1 MKRISFI
8 SILFILSIPFQAR
21 TVDTWSD
28 TWVCDDELGRPVASA
43 DAGVEREG
51 IDSSAIFGIFYYVWH
66 GCHGAEVKDNTLL
79 LAANPE
85 NPSWGSPGQF
95 HWGGRPALGYYQGG
109 NRFVVA
115 KHMQMLADAGIDF
128 WFFDVTNGW
137 TYDENVKVVMEEIDR
152 RSALGLKT
160 PKLAYLTASGT
171 ADVVRHLYETF
182 YSKPEYDKYWFT
194 WDGKPLLLTN
204 ESGFKS
210 LPDTIRNRF
219 TARYSWAWQHGNDQ
233 WPWLARYPQQAGYTT
248 KNGLRVTEQITI
260 ATASAPDG
268 MHKGKSYHDGAEPQV
283 DKYGVCTETPYGLFA
298 QEQWQQAFKVH
309 PPLVML
315 TQWNEWMAQRFL
327 VKNANELYLTRPGA
341 EKKIGETYF
350 VDVYNQ
356 EFCRD
361 IEPSSEPLIRDNYYL
376 QMVSNVRKYRGV
388 RNIPVPTVSK
398 TIDIAGDFSQWDDI
412 SPKFTDE
419 PGDVKYNKED
429 VQEEET
435 RRRSTNDIVLSRVT
449 KDADS
454 LYFYVKVDNT
464 YFYSNSYSGNYWM
477 TLLLNTDCNYRT
489 GWHGYKY
496 MVRNLRGSTML
507 YRYNESDST
516 WTDVTKVHYKRRGGE
531 MMLAIGRKDVRL
543 ADDRDFDFKWID
555 NIPSNRTDILQF
567 IYDGDVAP
575 NGRFN
580 YRYKGSNLTT
590 AVSSG
595 RTGRKEPR
603 VENGILQYH
612 TAKKNPVLIDI
623 YNMEGHCVKTIRQK
637 GSKGTYREKLSLPRG
652 IYLMKYSISGRKGT
666 KKFRTN

>member
-1 MKRISFI
+1 MMLCISFHAQTI
-8 SILFILSIPFQAR
+8 
-21 TVDTWSD
+21 DTWSD
-28 TWVCDDELGRPVASA
+28 TWVCDDELGRTVASA

-51 IDSSAIFGIFYYVWH
+51 TDSSALFGMFYYVWH
-66 GCHGAEVKDNTLL
+66 GQHGAEVKDNTLL
-79 LAANPE
+79 VAANPE
-85 NPSWGSPGQF
+85 NPAWGDPGQF
-95 HWGGRPALGYYQGG
+95 HWGGRPALGYYKGG
-109 NRFVVA
+109 NSFVVA

-137 TYDENVKVVMEEIDR
+137 TYDDNVKVVMAEIDR
-152 RSALGLKT
+152 RSMLGLKT

-171 ADVVRHLYETF
+171 ANVVRHLYETF
-182 YSKPEYDKYWFT
+182 YSKPEYDKYWFC

-219 TARYSWAWQHGNDQ
+219 TARYSWAWQHGNNQ

-248 KNGLRVTEQITI
+248 KNGERITEQITI

-283 DKYGVCTETPYGLFA
+283 DKYGVCSETPYGLFA

-327 VKNANELYLTRPGA
+327 VKNQNELYLTRPGA

-398 TIDIAGDFSQWDDI
+398 TIDVDGDFSQWENI
-412 SPKFTDE
+412 SPDYLDE
-419 PGDVKYNKED
+419 PGDTKYKKED
-429 VQEEET
+429 AQEVEA
-435 RRRSTNDIVLSRVT
+435 RRRSSNDIVLSRVT

-454 LYFYVKVDNT
+454 LYFYVKVNNT
-464 YFYSNSYSGNYWM
+464 YFYTDSYAGNYWI

-489 GWHGYKY
+489 GWYGYKY
-496 MVRNLRGSTML
+496 MVRTLRGKTTL
-507 YRYNESDST
+507 CRYNEVDSV
-516 WTDVTKVHYKRRGGE
+516 WTDISKVHCKRSGGE
-531 MMLAIGRKDVRL
+531 MMFAIGRKDVRL
-543 ADDRDFDFKWID
+543 AEDRDFDFKWID
-555 NIPSNRTDILQF
+555 NIPSAGTDILQF

-595 RTGRKEPR
+595 RIGKKEPYFAD
-603 VENGILQYH
+603 GILQFH
-612 TAKKNPVLIDI
+612 TTKKTSVSIDI
-623 YNMEGHCVKTIRQK
+623 YNVEGQTVKTIRQT
-637 GSKGTYREKLSLPRG
+637 GSIGTYREKLDLPHG
-652 IYLMKYSISGRKGT
+652 IYLMKYSIAGRKGT
-666 KKFRTN
+666 KKFKTD